1 MKAKYSINVKPA
13 RLRGVFPFD
22 SMRLYMAYYG
32 RIGVLSLTR
41 SARLS
46 TLLGMPAVC
55 LPVSSHS

>member
-1 MKAKYSINVKPA
+1 MKGQYSINVKSA
-13 RLRGVFPFD
+13 RLWGIFPFD
-22 SMRLYMAYYG
+22 SVRLYMAYYG

-46 TLLGMPAVC
+46 LLGMPAVC